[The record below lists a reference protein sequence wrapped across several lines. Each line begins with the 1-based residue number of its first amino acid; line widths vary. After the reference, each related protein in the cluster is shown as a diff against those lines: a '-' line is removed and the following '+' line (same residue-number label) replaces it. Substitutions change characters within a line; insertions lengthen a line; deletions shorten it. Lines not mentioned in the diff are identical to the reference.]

1 MSFWNKLPQP
11 ILGLAPM
18 DGVTDS
24 VFRQVVADQGKPDVI
39 FTEFTSVGDICLGRG
54 ADLDSLRYSEVE
66 RPIIAQLYGKD
77 PELFFQAAQV
87 VGALGFDGLD
97 INMGCP
103 SKNVASSGSGAALI
117 RTPELALK
125 IIESARKGLD
135 AWGNG
140 QNLRES
146 GIRPSVI
153 QTIHAANGRRGIP
166 TELIP
171 RRVIPLSVKTRLG
184 YDRDIIEEWSDC
196 LAQGRPEVISIHG
209 RTLSQMYRGG
219 SNWESIA
226 LAASR
231 IRAQGILV
239 LGNGDIASLGDASLR
254 LRHAGVNGVLI
265 GRAALGNPWLFQN
278 LVTFRETF
286 HTGSPAGITPTP
298 ISLEDRFQMMVGHA
312 ELFELVNGVE
322 RFPRM
327 RKHLGWY
334 CSGFPHAAS
343 LRAKMVRTNSSQ
355 DVASIL
361 SSYST
366 AKVSQ
371 DIPVLTSSQLM

>member
-1 MSFWNKLPQP
+1 MDLKSPMSFWHKLPQP

-24 VFRQVVADQGKPDVI
+24 VFRQVVATQGKPDVI

-125 IIESARKGLD
+125 IIEAARKGLN

-140 QNLRES
+140 QNFRES

-153 QTIHAANGRRGIP
+153 QTIHTANRRRGIP

-171 RRVIPLSVKTRLG
+171 RRVIPLS
-184 YDRDIIEEWSDC
+184 
-196 LAQGRPEVISIHG
+196 
-209 RTLSQMYRGG
+209 
-219 SNWESIA
+219 
-226 LAASR
+226 
-231 IRAQGILV
+231 
-239 LGNGDIASLGDASLR
+239 
-254 LRHAGVNGVLI
+254 
-265 GRAALGNPWLFQN
+265 
-278 LVTFRETF
+278 
-286 HTGSPAGITPTP
+286 
-298 ISLEDRFQMMVGHA
+298 
-312 ELFELVNGVE
+312 
-322 RFPRM
+322 
-327 RKHLGWY
+327 
-334 CSGFPHAAS
+334 
-343 LRAKMVRTNSSQ
+343 
-355 DVASIL
+355 
-361 SSYST
+361 
-366 AKVSQ
+366 
-371 DIPVLTSSQLM
+371 